1 MWLQS
6 FGTRLQN
13 RIFAVAIF
21 SVSKLWL
28 SSKWFYDFILLS
40 LNSKWYHNS
49 YGCSSDIIFQMWNPK
64 FSLLKI
70 GYWNSKMTNKNI
82 KFIQIFIGGL
92 ENDLKPYGRYVR
104 TRIIMIKLN
113 VYILAL
119 YFKIF
124 ESTRNVVS
132 NGRSYSKNPSAE
144 LGNFF
149 QAFYH
154 SSEFFLFRPEVLGRN
169 PTL

>member
-1 MWLQS
+1 MTIRATKINLTNIWLNPQVWIIVICIKIILFNFSKWNNKNLWLQS

-119 YFKIF
+119 
-124 ESTRNVVS
+124 
-132 NGRSYSKNPSAE
+132 
-144 LGNFF
+144 
-149 QAFYH
+149 
-154 SSEFFLFRPEVLGRN
+154 LF
-169 PTL
+169 